1 MKKIRVIS
9 AFLSD
14 GGNEASSIWESAP
27 IVVRPPL
34 YVKKIWQ
41 KWQGRERIPIGR
53 GGTCRSSH
61 RRDLSGR
68 KIEAGIERQYVMPQA
83 RWRDLN
89 AIHGVRR
96 CVNGIGF

>member
-34 YVKKIWQ
+34 HVKKI
-41 KWQGRERIPIGR
+41 
-53 GGTCRSSH
+53 
-61 RRDLSGR
+61 
-68 KIEAGIERQYVMPQA
+68 
-83 RWRDLN
+83 
-89 AIHGVRR
+89 
-96 CVNGIGF
+96 